1 MELFIKVYFIL
12 ACVSVVIN
20 LAGLAILDHPRT
32 RRVSAVEAV
41 VVLIVG
47 LAGLAWSGILLF
59 G

>member
-12 ACVSVVIN
+12 ACLSVVIN
-20 LAGLAILDHPRT
+20 LAGLAILDYPRT
-32 RRVSAVEAV
+32 RRINAVETV
-41 VVLIVG
+41 VALIVG